1 MATIEPD
8 SFPCARINGYV
19 EGLIMGLY
27 RMSKSE
33 VKHNPDHTINYI
45 QWFDE
50 AFQSG
55 YEEGLTL
62 TVPTVLFTDD
72 FKKGFVHG
80 WKEGYNFGYNQ
91 IYDIVRESHPTK
103 SYLMGFDFGMYDGS
117 SQGSID
123 LSNEERCL
131 EMQYNPCI

>member
-1 MATIEPD
+1 MATIKRN
-8 SFPCARINGYV
+8 SFADARINGYV
-19 EGLIMGLY
+19 EGLILGLY

-33 VKHNPDHTINYI
+33 VKHDADGTIDYI
-45 QWFDE
+45 QWFME

-55 YEEGLTL
+55 YTEGITL
-62 TVPTVLFTDD
+62 GVPMILFTDD
-72 FKKGFVHG
+72 FKKGFVQG

-91 IYDIVRESHPTK
+91 IYDIVRVSHPTK

-123 LSNEERCL
+123 MSNEERCI
-131 EMQYNPCI
+131 EMQYNSCI